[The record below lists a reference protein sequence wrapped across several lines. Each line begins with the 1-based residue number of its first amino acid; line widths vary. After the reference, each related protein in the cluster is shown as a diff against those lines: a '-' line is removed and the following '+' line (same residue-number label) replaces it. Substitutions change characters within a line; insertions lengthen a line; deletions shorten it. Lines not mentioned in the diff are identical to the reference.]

1 MACTVIFRFPR
12 SASDLCFFVLYL
24 FLSVGSDDSEDSD
37 FERSDSSAES
47 GISEELSES
56 EKDGKRRKTR

>member
-1 MACTVIFRFPR
+1 MSHICLTI
-12 SASDLCFFVLYL
+12 L
-24 FLSVGSDDSEDSD
+24 VGSDDSEDSD
-37 FERSDSSAES
+37 FEKDASSAES